1 MPFCLACGDRIDL
14 EKASAPGYDSLFHCP
29 NLQGIILGI
38 GLSRLERLY
47 IEQSQGSSSEP
58 AEINS
63 NKKKRKVTAVN
74 DQVESN
80 DEVLHPSVLPK
91 GKKAKGGTGYA
102 GTPQEDVR
110 STVFLIFCVHC

>member
-1 MPFCLACGDRIDL
+1 M
-14 EKASAPGYDSLFHCP
+14 
-29 NLQGIILGI
+29 GI